1 MLRRLID
8 NLTFSK
14 SQWGPIPPPSP
25 AWFLPLPR
33 ELEYC
38 LLENRVVGS
47 GMRGRFFFFFFTSAG
62 GGVFMGEKN
71 LGSKTGL
78 AGTMTEL

>member
-38 LLENRVVGS
+38 LLEDRVVGS
-47 GMRGRFFFFFFTSAG
+47 GMRGKVFFKPVLV
-62 GGVFMGEKN
+62 GVFMGEKN
-71 LGSKTGL
+71 LRSKTGP
-78 AGTMTEL
+78 AGTMTKL